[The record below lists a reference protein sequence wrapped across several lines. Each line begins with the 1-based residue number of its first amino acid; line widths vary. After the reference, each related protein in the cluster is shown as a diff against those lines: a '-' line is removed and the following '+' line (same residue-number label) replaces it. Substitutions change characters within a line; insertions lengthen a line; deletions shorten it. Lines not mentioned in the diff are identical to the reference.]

1 MTKYVSPFLLLKLS
15 YFFSKLKQV
24 DFIGHAS
31 WSNVF
36 MRKNS
41 LDSMS
46 IAMRQWRRRIF
57 RFTQA
62 PTISPAIVSTRIFSA
77 YLTRWRSEKTSKIV
91 LSDGECDI
99 SPMKRPA
106 KLTRKE
112 NSISHSALSFVSLG
126 YLIRTGWVDSH
137 LFRNLN
143 YSDLSFK

>member
-41 LDSMS
+41 LDSMC

-57 RFTQA
+57 LFYS
-62 PTISPAIVSTRIFSA
+62 SPYYFPCHSKYSHIFC
-77 YLTRWRSEKTSKIV
+77 
-91 LSDGECDI
+91 LSDEVKKWKNIENRSLWWRMWYFSHETTGETH
-99 SPMKRPA
+99 SKREFNITFSS
-106 KLTRKE
+106 LVRFFG
-112 NSISHSALSFVSLG
+112 ISHSYWVSWFSSFP
-126 YLIRTGWVDSH
+126 
-137 LFRNLN
+137 
-143 YSDLSFK
+143 